1 MPSALRTLL
10 LLVLLALAAFLRAR
24 DLGAPFDS
32 EFEGFQ
38 GGSWAI
44 AARHRLEHGAERV
57 GYFPVLNPNLPP
69 EFQPTQLFSYTNHPL
84 TTHTI
89 DVFMARAFGLEE
101 WALRLPYLLGSL
113 AIVAL
118 VYGLGLRVLGP
129 LGALLSATL
138 AATSP
143 GLAFYGALVN
153 YEDLCIPA
161 MLLAIWAHLR
171 WSEKGRIVDAL
182 LFSAAL
188 FVAVSIDWPAAFL
201 APAFAIER
209 FLPRGRLHALKRLRA
224 SFFSGLASAVAVV
237 GAVALHLF
245 LVRCSYEKL
254 GIAPPEQAGLGGAW
268 ERLQLL
274 AEPFVNGA
282 FGAWLAAQAGHLRSL
297 VRFDLALLA
306 IVGVLLC
313 AMPERRC
320 ERARVV
326 ILPGVLAGGMY
337 LLAFA
342 KHALDQPLFWMYL
355 LPFLCLASGFALTRA
370 CALVAP
376 RAFSRRAAALSL
388 ALPAATLG
396 VLQWKDLHERFRVGV
411 RTKEVGQAIRDATP
425 PLTNLYVPA
434 SAGWNMAYAYYA
446 QRLFTPLASD
456 GAALIAPVDALRDL
470 ELDAAA
476 RQAAGEHVL
485 FLYGK
490 GLTPARSA
498 LVLDDRA
505 GAELAREQARLERAL
520 RRFAAVEEQRLG
532 NGLRLLWAPPQDY
545 WGEGVRRNALH
556 GAGAERDTALA
567 ELAALCAAAP
577 GARILYTAPKPE
589 LCSDHGPLLAG
600 GAAVFFLDPDPTI
613 APQWIAPE
621 PGTSHARQIEALGGG
636 ERAVV
641 LRAEDAALAE
651 ALRAALPSLA
661 PFLAA
666 RGRLVS
672 TLPAIATSLPEKPP
686 TPART
691 SAVR

>member
-1 MPSALRTLL
+1 MPFALRTLL
-10 LLVLLALAAFLRAR
+10 LFVLLGLAAFLRAR
-24 DLGAPFDS
+24 DLSAPFDR

-69 EFQPTQLFSYTNHPL
+69 EFQPEQLFSYTNHPL

-89 DVFMARAFGLEE
+89 DVFVAHTFGLKE

-129 LGALLSATL
+129 LGALLAATL

-161 MLLAIWAHLR
+161 MLLTVWAHLR
-171 WSEKGRIVDAL
+171 WSEKGRVLDAL
-182 LFSAAL
+182 LFSAML

-201 APAFAIER
+201 APAFALER
-209 FLPRGRLHALKRLRA
+209 FLPRGRLSVLKRLRS
-224 SFFSGLASAVAVV
+224 SFFTGLASAVAILA
-237 GAVALHLF
+237 AVALHLF
-245 LVRCSYEKL
+245 LVRLSYEKL
-254 GIAPPEQAGLGGAW
+254 GITPPSQAGLGGAW

-282 FGAWLAAQAGHLRSL
+282 FGAWLAAQAGHLRAL
-297 VRFDLALLA
+297 VRIDLALLS

-376 RAFSRRAAALSL
+376 RAFSRRAAGLAL

-411 RTKEVGQAIRDATP
+411 RTEEIGRALREATP
-425 PLTNLYVPA
+425 PLTNLYVPT

-446 QRLFTPLASD
+446 QRLFTSIASRD
-456 GAALIAPVDALRDL
+456 AALLAPVEALRDL
-470 ELDAAA
+470 ELDPDA
-476 RQAAGEHVL
+476 RQRAGEHVL

-490 GLTPARSA
+490 GLSVARSA

-505 GAELAREQARLERAL
+505 GPELAREQALLERAL
-520 RRFAAVEEQRLG
+520 RRWAAVEEQRLEH
-532 NGLRLLWAPPQDY
+532 GLRLLWAPPQDY

-556 GAGAERDTALA
+556 AAGAEREAALA
-567 ELAALCAAAP
+567 ELAALRAAAP
-577 GARILYTAPKPE
+577 GAKVLYTASKPE
-589 LCSDHGPLLAG
+589 LCGDHGPLLAG
-600 GAAVFFLDPDPTI
+600 GAAFFFLDPDPTI
-613 APQWIAPE
+613 APQWISPE
-621 PGTSHARQIEALGGG
+621 AGTAHARQIEALGGG
-636 ERAVV
+636 PRAVV
-641 LRAEDAALAE
+641 LRAEDASFAE

-661 PFLAA
+661 PFAA
-666 RGRLVS
+666 SRGRLVS
-672 TLPAIATSLPEKPP
+672 ALPASVAEPVGSG
-686 TPART
+686 AR
-691 SAVR
+691 